1 MVPIGSVTVMD
12 CVKPDGS
19 MRTELNHV
27 ETSNLLRFARD
38 ASSLLGAAVEASPAA
53 RWPMNLQLQY
63 QEHQHQEGQQHGQQQ
78 HGQQQQQQRQQP
90 RLDEEIS
97 GETSS
102 FDVEF
107 RDIGWILDG
116 GAEQSAEMT
125 DNSGDVSAAA
135 IPVTAPPDF
144 TDLASTLS
152 GAMKHASITEREADF
167 ESSSSA
173 ISALSD
179 VLFRPP
185 QSARSRD
192 GHSPEKFIEGRVPGM
207 TNLPLTD
214 RREA

>member
-53 RWPMNLQLQY
+53 RWPMNLQFQY
-63 QEHQHQEGQQHGQQQ
+63 QEHQHQEGKQQSQQQ
-78 HGQQQQQQRQQP
+78 HGQQQQLQQQP
-90 RLDEEIS
+90 WLDEEIS
-97 GETSS
+97 GEASS

-107 RDIGWILDG
+107 RDISWILDG
-116 GAEQSAEMT
+116 GAEMT
-125 DNSGDVSAAA
+125 DNSVEVSTAA

-167 ESSSSA
+167 GSSPSA

-185 QSARSRD
+185 QSARSSH
-192 GHSPEKFIEGRVPGM
+192 GHSPENFIEV
-207 TNLPLTD
+207 
-214 RREA
+214 